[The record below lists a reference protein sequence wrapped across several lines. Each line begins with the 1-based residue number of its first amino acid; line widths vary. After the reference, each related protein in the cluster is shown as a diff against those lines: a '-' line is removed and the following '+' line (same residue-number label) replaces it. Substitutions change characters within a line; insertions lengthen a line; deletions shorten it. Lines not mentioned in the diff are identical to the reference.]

1 MNHQPT
7 KPVTAQ
13 RLIATAT
20 ACGYLEGIN
29 PRTKAQAMRLA
40 QSLAGI
46 ELAQV
51 HVHTLAWTLAGRR
64 ADALAAIIELART
77 DGQPQ
82 EQ

>member
-20 ACGYLEGIN
+20 ACGYLDGIN
-29 PRTKAQAMRLA
+29 PRTKAQALRLA
-40 QSLAGI
+40 QSLDGI

-64 ADALAAIIELART
+64 ADGLASIIDIARAASNPPK
-77 DGQPQ
+77 Q
-82 EQ
+82 